1 MRCPKAERGD
11 SEVDMLAGPEAEGP
25 RKLKGHASS
34 GARQSLQSGLCTAV
48 AEVAVDKSGETD
60 RALQSPSDENIIKVT
75 SGGKTV

>member
-34 GARQSLQSGLCTAV
+34 GAGQSLEGGLCIAV
-48 AEVAVDKSGETD
+48 AEIAVHESGETD
-60 RALQSPSDENIIKVT
+60 KALQGPGNENII
-75 SGGKTV
+75 